1 LGTSGHRGPD
11 STKRY
16 ANAPW
21 NEGDFSIVDGQQ
33 QWTVPAS
40 GTYRIEAAG
49 AYGATSGRV
58 VSGEVNL
65 SEGQVVSLLVGQQ
78 PTPANVA
85 DNVTVGGGG
94 GTFVTSGG
102 KPLIV
107 ASGGD
112 GGSTS
117 GDSFEQSEFSTDSDL
132 SSISG
137 DGNTIVSIIENT
149 LYIYNKINNLWILNN
164 QTINGLMVPVY
175 GGKLKLNHDGT
186 KILVIYGSDQYPN
199 YSSTNVIYTYSSLTG
214 WDNGTTLLVNS
225 RYPTYYAD
233 LSGDGNVIGITYPD
247 DTYIFRYSNGYW
259 TYDIIPSLGYV
270 LSLSNDGN
278 TLVSATIGG
287 QQVTVFK
294 YTNGSWDSG
303 INVGIE
309 YPNNT
314 IFAAISGDE
323 KSVIAQY
330 GYSNLCILYKYI
342 NGSWDSGTQL
352 SIGSLG
358 LNGAPVAINY
368 DGSIAFYKWSD
379 TKVAIYNSGLI
390 NNTGTELRN
399 ISCTS
404 DGNQVLFSY
413 GPQANGNTSLFSTKI
428 SRTGSFSPFGNGLG
442 FSGAGYLTDG
452 EATDPFFQ
460 FLKPNAYINGGF
472 GNLYPYDIG
481 IEGGFGGGQTP
492 IGLLTTLT
500 SVTGYANVYPGI
512 NVQSISS
519 IALDSSGTTVII
531 GQTNYDKATVYK
543 YSNGAWDEGYD
554 FYTWYTAGKSVALSA
569 DGNTAVVS
577 SLQGFAIFIYSGGG
591 WYQQY
596 YVEGGFDNYFGYS
609 VALNS
614 SGTILFVGAPY
625 TYGGPAYVSVYRFS
639 GSVWYWSENLP
650 INIPGYPNL
659 DGFGY
664 SLSSSV
670 DGNKVIVG
678 MSSFYSSSFNNAYI
692 FTYSNDSWDS
702 GISLSGDGGFG
713 TSVALSDDGTTALVG
728 APVGKYATLFKYI
741 DGVWTTVQ
749 TFSDTEFNFGIS
761 VALADNGTTQIIGST
776 SLIKIYKSGQTYIS
790 YSDSSIIAVQNNIL
804 AFSLKNNLVAFENL
818 NAPTTTCTAVTSIPH
833 GYPHNYKVQIT
844 GTDSFNGT
852 WDIVTATANTF
863 TFQAFGGP
871 SETAGY
877 VSGTTTGVSGGGGYT
892 GSPGNGVSGA
902 TCYADASVTNFTDLG
917 ATSNSAGYVTI
928 SLINPVPITLVYD
941 DTIIGSEIYVSPSGF
956 AYWSDIAY
964 SPELKIFVAPSS
976 FYNGQG
982 IAYSTDGKQ
991 WFRSD
996 YEGAGPLALSW
1007 SPELGIFIT
1016 GTNYRIYTSFNG
1028 KNWTL
1033 ASFVDFYGFIDV
1045 IWVQFLHEFICITTI
1060 DNYYKSSDGINW
1072 YPITVSPP
1080 VYYGDYGH
1088 SIFAASPDT
1097 VIACLSTY
1105 VYASTDGVNWDTA
1118 LTTSNNILATAYGNG
1133 IFFVITYLVEPNTFT
1148 YYYSA
1153 DNGQTWSNGT
1163 LTFNYLYNFHVSVVF
1178 TDSSVIVT
1186 GANETFVSND
1196 CITWTLYPNNTI
1208 VQTMGSGGYNSAV
1221 YNPLDKYIVA
1231 VSDREINLTLD
1242 GSIWVP
1248 ADTTF
1253 IGGAYDNVAYSPETN
1268 TVVAVASNGQIST
1281 ETGIYTK
1288 DGVNWKRI
1296 PGLYFNPVMC
1306 KWNPLQNLFFLGFNN
1321 LCFDPFSERIVQ
1333 SSYSEWIE
1341 PTTPPQ
1347 LLQSY
1352 YQQGLNNNLPIG
1364 KAFSLSGIIV
1374 DTGANGYGGDRVS
1387 CSGDVFI
1394 KMQRYPNGTAYRS
1407 TDGTNWESY
1416 QLQGDS
1422 MGQCQRI
1429 VYVLKYKAFFSLSGQ
1444 EGRVYKS
1451 YDSVNWST
1459 VYQSPGIYLYDML
1472 WCSTMNK
1479 LLLFSS
1485 ANNLTEL
1492 TFSN

>member
-1 LGTSGHRGPD
+1 MAGKIYNPKYPGLYYFDTFTFTTLGTSGKRGPD
-11 STKRY
+11 STKGY

-21 NEGDFSIVDGQQ
+21 SEDQFSIVNGQQ

-40 GTYRIEAAG
+40 GTYLIEAAG
-49 AYGATSGRV
+49 AYAAAPGRV

-65 SEGQVVSLLVGQQ
+65 SEGQVVSLLVGQL
-78 PTPANVA
+78 PSPFGA
-85 DNVTVGGGG
+85 GGGG

-112 GGSTS
+112 GTG
-117 GDSFEQSEFSTDSDL
+117 GHAASFL
-132 SSISG
+132 
-137 DGNTIVSIIENT
+137 
-149 LYIYNKINNLWILNN
+149 
-164 QTINGLMVPVY
+164 P
-175 GGKLKLNHDGT
+175 
-186 KILVIYGSDQYPN
+186 
-199 YSSTNVIYTYSSLTG
+199 
-214 WDNGTTLLVNS
+214 
-225 RYPTYYAD
+225 
-233 LSGDGNVIGITYPD
+233 
-247 DTYIFRYSNGYW
+247 
-259 TYDIIPSLGYV
+259 
-270 LSLSNDGN
+270 
-278 TLVSATIGG
+278 
-287 QQVTVFK
+287 
-294 YTNGSWDSG
+294 
-303 INVGIE
+303 
-309 YPNNT
+309 
-314 IFAAISGDE
+314 
-323 KSVIAQY
+323 
-330 GYSNLCILYKYI
+330 
-342 NGSWDSGTQL
+342 SGT
-352 SIGSLG
+352 G
-358 LNGAPVAINY
+358 
-368 DGSIAFYKWSD
+368 
-379 TKVAIYNSGLI
+379 
-390 NNTGTELRN
+390 TG
-399 ISCTS
+399 
-404 DGNQVLFSY
+404 G
-413 GPQANGNTSLFSTKI
+413 
-428 SRTGSFSPFGNGLG
+428 
-442 FSGAGYLTDG
+442 SGAGYYGNGSQTNSSL
-452 EATDPFFQ
+452 PF
-460 FLKPNAYINGGF
+460 LVPIAYVNGGF
-472 GNLYPYDIG
+472 GNSNVYTNSD
-481 IEGGFGGGQTP
+481 GGFGGGQCP
-492 IGLLTTLT
+492 
-500 SVTGYANVYPGI
+500 YGI
-512 NVQSISS
+512 
-519 IALDSSGTTVII
+519 
-531 GQTNYDKATVYK
+531 
-543 YSNGAWDEGYD
+543 
-554 FYTWYTAGKSVALSA
+554 
-569 DGNTAVVS
+569 
-577 SLQGFAIFIYSGGG
+577 
-591 WYQQY
+591 
-596 YVEGGFDNYFGYS
+596 
-609 VALNS
+609 
-614 SGTILFVGAPY
+614 
-625 TYGGPAYVSVYRFS
+625 
-639 GSVWYWSENLP
+639 
-650 INIPGYPNL
+650 
-659 DGFGY
+659 
-664 SLSSSV
+664 
-670 DGNKVIVG
+670 
-678 MSSFYSSSFNNAYI
+678 
-692 FTYSNDSWDS
+692 
-702 GISLSGDGGFG
+702 
-713 TSVALSDDGTTALVG
+713 
-728 APVGKYATLFKYI
+728 
-741 DGVWTTVQ
+741 
-749 TFSDTEFNFGIS
+749 
-761 VALADNGTTQIIGST
+761 
-776 SLIKIYKSGQTYIS
+776 
-790 YSDSSIIAVQNNIL
+790 
-804 AFSLKNNLVAFENL
+804 
-818 NAPTTTCTAVTSIPH
+818 
-833 GYPHNYKVQIT
+833 
-844 GTDSFNGT
+844 
-852 WDIVTATANTF
+852 
-863 TFQAFGGP
+863 
-871 SETAGY
+871 
-877 VSGTTTGVSGGGGYT
+877 GGGGYT

-902 TCYADASVTNFTDLG
+902 TCYAYASVTNFTDLG
-917 ATSNSAGYVTI
+917 ASSNSAGYVTV
-928 SLINPVPITLVYD
+928 SLIDPPPITLVYD
-941 DTIIGSEIYVSPSGF
+941 DTIVGSEIYVSPSGF

-1033 ASFVDFYGFIDV
+1033 ASFVDFSGFIDV

-1060 DNYYKSSDGINW
+1060 DNYSSFYKSSDGINW

-1088 SIFAASPDT
+1088 SVFAASPDT
-1097 VIACLSTY
+1097 VIACLSTS
-1105 VYASTDGVNWDTA
+1105 VYLSTDGVNWDTA

-1133 IFFVITYLVEPNTFT
+1133 ILFVITYLVEPNTFT
-1148 YYYSA
+1148 YYYST
-1153 DNGQTWSNGT
+1153 DKGQTWSNGT
-1163 LTFNYLYNFHVSVVF
+1163 LTFNYVYVFKVSVVF

-1208 VQTMGSGGYNSAV
+1208 IEAQGNGGYNSAV

-1253 IGGAYDNVAYSPETN
+1253 IGGPYDNVAYSPETN

-1306 KWNPLQNLFFLGFNN
+1306 KWNPLQNLFFLGSNN

-1394 KMQRYPNGTAYRS
+1394 KMARYPYGTVYTSA
-1407 TDGTNWESY
+1407 DGINWEPY
-1416 QLQGDS
+1416 QLQGDIPYE
-1422 MGQCQRI
+1422 CNRI
-1429 VYVLKYKAFFSLSGQ
+1429 IYVSKYKAFFSLSGQ

-1479 LLLFSS
+1479 LLLFSI